1 MKPDPVIRTG
11 ILEAVLFDMDGVLI
25 HSPLDLAAIKRELFG
40 DSTVYIIEGLEAL
53 PPDQRREKETILLQ
67 RELEAAVQAE
77 LDPVV
82 PDLFAWL
89 EDHSIKRGVITRNS
103 RDVVRA
109 VSERLKVD
117 FGAIVGREDAP
128 PKPDPAS
135 VLTACCS
142 LGCDPKASVMV
153 GDYVFDIE
161 AGKRAGCRTVFLETD
176 NFRHLKPDA
185 DERIG
190 TLGELQIILEKWHN
204 GDFPD

>member
-1 MKPDPVIRTG
+1 MKSDPVIRSG

-25 HSPLDLAAIKRELFG
+25 HSPLDLAAIKQELFG
-40 DSTVYIIEGLEAL
+40 DSAVFIIEGLEAL
-53 PPDQRREKETILLQ
+53 PPDQRMVKDAILLQ
-67 RELEAAVQAE
+67 RELEAAAEAE

-89 EDHSIKRGVITRNS
+89 ENHGIKRGVITRNS

-109 VSERLKVD
+109 IAERLHID

-135 VLTACCS
+135 VLTACRA

-153 GDYVFDIE
+153 GDYIFDIE
-161 AGKRAGCRTVFLETD
+161 AGASAGCRTVFLETD
-176 NFRHLKPDA
+176 TFRHLKPYA
-185 DERIG
+185 DERICA
-190 TLGELQIILEKWHN
+190 LRELQSILENWHC
-204 GDFPD
+204 GSRQD